1 MTQLLGS
8 KKERD
13 RNCVKSND
21 ISNFDFHRST
31 MKGDKNKK
39 TFEKRNI

>member
-1 MTQLLGS
+1 MNDTVIREQ
-8 KKERD
+8 KREIEI
-13 RNCVKSND
+13 VSND

-31 MKGDKNKK
+31 MKGDKNKQ